1 MISIEQ
7 PIQIL
12 EEIQSKY
19 ESDTHICI
27 QLVKPRTKKV
37 IYSNYIQMGCNR
49 TNKTTVVNT
58 AGIRKWCRDYLKEEV
73 TEDNND

>member
-7 PIQIL
+7 LIQIL

-27 QLVKPRTKKV
+27 QLVEPRTKKI
-37 IYSNYIQMGCNR
+37 IYSNYLQMVCNR

-58 AGIRKWCRDYLKEEV
+58 VAIRKWCRDYLKEEV

>member
-7 PIQIL
+7 LIQIL

-27 QLVKPRTKKV
+27 QIVEPRTKKV
-37 IYSNYIQMGCNR
+37 IYSNYLQLGRNR
-49 TNKTTVVNT
+49 ANKTTVVNT
-58 AGIRKWCRDYLKEEV
+58 AVIRKWCRDYLKEEV
-73 TEDNND
+73 TEDDND

>member
-7 PIQIL
+7 LIQIL
-12 EEIQSKY
+12 EEIESKY

-27 QLVKPRTKKV
+27 QIVEPRTKKV
-37 IYSNYIQMGCNR
+37 IYSNYLQMGRNR

-58 AGIRKWCRDYLKEEV
+58 SVIRKWCRDYLKEEV

>member
-7 PIQIL
+7 LIQIL
-12 EEIQSKY
+12 EEI
-19 ESDTHICI
+19 H
-27 QLVKPRTKKV
+27 
-37 IYSNYIQMGCNR
+37 SNYLQMGFNR

>member
-7 PIQIL
+7 LIQIL

-27 QLVKPRTKKV
+27 QLVEPRTKKV
-37 IYSNYIQMGCNR
+37 IYSNYLQMGCNR
-49 TNKTTVVNT
+49 TNKTTVANT

-73 TEDNND
+73 TEANSD